1 MRKYINIIL
10 TFVFLAFVL
19 AVFAVTTAK
28 NLPWLSWR
36 FFKGHTAYLSE
47 NASVFQNAKARITAL
62 QDGINDRIY
71 LKTDMMHL
79 NARFQSA
86 VGKSTVELGGKQAVR
101 LSTGGYYDLFTDK
114 ANNSKVDEIIAFAKE
129 TGIPTAFVYCHG
141 GVYEEGMLDE
151 TLYSLDTAGEFADSF
166 TSAFR
171 NAGIS
176 VTDSREVYKAAFLT
190 PEDALLKS
198 DVHWSHRNALETAH
212 AAAEN
217 IMRDFGIPMNTENLL
232 FSRFTDEVHEDL
244 MFGEYGSRFGE
255 SMVPFDDIH
264 VLYPSYE
271 THVSY
276 KAEKDGKQTL
286 REGSFEEAVIERDK
300 LEFASGKNYSTTAYY
315 IYGDYLAETDTVFAE
330 AGNDTTVLIFKDSF
344 GTPVAGFLTLAAKNV
359 HAVDLR
365 STSLSMKE
373 IVEKVNPD
381 CVIFAYSQQM
391 MRNIEYAIQG

>member
-1 MRKYINIIL
+1 I
-10 TFVFLAFVL
+10 
-19 AVFAVTTAK
+19 
-28 NLPWLSWR
+28 
-36 FFKGHTAYLSE
+36 
-47 NASVFQNAKARITAL
+47 
-62 QDGINDRIY
+62 
-71 LKTDMMHL
+71 
-79 NARFQSA
+79 
-86 VGKSTVELGGKQAVR
+86 
-101 LSTGGYYDLFTDK
+101 
-114 ANNSKVDEIIAFAKE
+114 KVDEIIAFAKE

-176 VTDSREVYKAAFLT
+176 VTDSREVYKTALLT

-286 REGSFEEAVIERDK
+286 REGTFEEAVIERDK
-300 LEFASGKNYSTTAYY
+300 LDYAAGENYSTTAYY